1 MIKRLLSKF
10 TALEKIFI
18 AATLALLVVF
28 FFVMVLP
35 WLRCPLCQGLNRWND
50 PCLWSPSTG
59 ALVLLSDYVTDGEDR
74 QWEYGRPPLLQ
85 ETYPSRRTAVIRL
98 PAHTDAPPP
107 FCAQHRDLGFPNRS
121 FMLSVVED
129 SGFTITRALD
139 DREENILSTPQG
151 TVTLTPVFDREQDC
165 WELELRW

>member
-1 MIKRLLSKF
+1 MPGAEPLERPLPLEPLHRGAGPPLRLCD
-10 TALEKIFI
+10 
-18 AATLALLVVF
+18 
-28 FFVMVLP
+28 
-35 WLRCPLCQGLNRWND
+35 RR
-50 PCLWSPSTG
+50 
-59 ALVLLSDYVTDGEDR
+59 EDR

-139 DREENILSTPQG
+139 DREENILSTPQD